1 MSLEEKREFSLALV
15 TGASSGIGEGLC
27 RLLASKGIDLL
38 MTGRDGDHLNR
49 IAGELSSYVKVIV
62 VQADLSK
69 SEGCQKI
76 IAAIHEN
83 IPDLIVNNAGC
94 GLYGAALS
102 HSTAAQLEILKIN
115 GQVLLEL
122 SLEAAR
128 TLISHDKKGVIM
140 NIASSAA
147 YHILPGMA
155 VYGASKSF
163 VNQFSQAFDCE
174 VKPYGV
180 RVLAACP
187 GMVKTSFRER
197 AGGGVEKKTFKFLEM
212 TVPLVVEEIWMQIQK
227 RQESRIIDW
236 KYRLLAFL
244 DRYFIPKKWSMKF
257 TYNNIK
263 NFSYDREIILLN
275 SKDAEK

>member
-38 MTGRDGDHLNR
+38 MTGRDEEHLKR
-49 IAGELSSYVKVIV
+49 IAAELSSYVKVIV

-83 IPDLIVNNAGC
+83 VPDLIVNNAGC

-147 YHILPGMA
+147 YHLLPGMA

-187 GMVKTSFRER
+187 GVVKTSFRER
-197 AGGGVEKKTFKFLEM
+197 AGGIVEKKTFKCLEM

-244 DRYFIPKKWSMKF
+244 DGYFIPKKWSMKF